1 MRTQWM
7 LDWQPKGT
15 AWSDRDPSQ
24 VYEDENPVRSSMTA
38 FLDFLGGVGLEA
50 RVLTPELIEKGA
62 LRRGIR
68 VLILPRVLALS
79 EREAV
84 QIHRFV
90 AGGGT
95 VIAEESRAGLT
106 GTAGDW
112 RSPCWRACSGRPRA
126 QARAARAFSTRSLAT
141 AAAS

>member
-1 MRTQWM
+1 MRMQWM
-7 LDWQPKGT
+7 LDWQPKGA
-15 AWSDRDPSQ
+15 AWSHRDPSQ

-38 FLDFLGGVGLEA
+38 FLDFLGRVGLEA
-50 RVLTPELIEKGA
+50 RVLMPEQIEKGA
-62 LRRGIR
+62 LRHGIR

-79 EREAV
+79 EREAA
-84 QIHRFV
+84 QIQRFA

-95 VIAEESRAGLT
+95 VIADGIPVSLT

-112 RSPCWRACSGRPRA
+112 RSRCWRACFGRPRVE
-126 QARAARAFSTRSLAT
+126 ARVARAFSTRPPAT